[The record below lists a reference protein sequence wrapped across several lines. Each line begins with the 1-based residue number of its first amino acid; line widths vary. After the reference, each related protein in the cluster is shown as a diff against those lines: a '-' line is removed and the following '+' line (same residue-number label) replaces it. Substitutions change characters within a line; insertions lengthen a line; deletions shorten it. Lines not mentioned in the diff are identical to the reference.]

1 MFNLTLGH
9 QQTCWWIP
17 KMDHEIRSQ
26 GPEFAVIWHVGS
38 TYAYYIDE
46 QLISWSMVGSII
58 IENVIETMTIKLL
71 EIY

>member
-1 MFNLTLGH
+1 
-9 QQTCWWIP
+9 
-17 KMDHEIRSQ
+17 MDHEIRSQ

-58 IENVIETMTIKLL
+58 IENVIETMTIKLP